1 MNGVSKLLVLTAFTG
16 VMGSAQAADK
26 TFDLGTLST
35 TVLQQTDFYS
45 TTGYS
50 FEDIFNFTID
60 ANYRTLN
67 SSTVKHTPDGTD
79 ANQTHVSNLK
89 LELYAGSDAGGAM
102 LGSVS
107 SLDGGLINLGAFL
120 DPGNF
125 SARVTG
131 KADGQLG
138 GGFRYSVA
146 ATPEPAEWMMLLAG
160 LLVMG
165 FIARR
170 KTSVVAG

>member
-1 MNGVSKLLVLTAFTG
+1 MKVVGKLLVLTAFAAAI
-16 VMGSAQAADK
+16 GSAQAVDA
-26 TFDLGTLST
+26 TFNLGTLST
-35 TVLQQTDFYS
+35 TVQQKTDFFS

-60 ANYRTLN
+60 ANYRALT
-67 SSTVKHTPDGTD
+67 SSTVKHAPDGID

-89 LELYAGSDAGGAM
+89 VELFGGADASGT
-102 LGSVS
+102 LLDSVL
-107 SLDGGLINLGAFL
+107 SLDGGLINLNRFL

-146 ATPEPAEWMMLLAG
+146 ATPEPAEWMMLVAG